1 MCIFGNLYICKFVTQ
16 KYQVVAA
23 TYNVIVLPDYDLWC
37 ICVCVFAGHPQD
49 LKVFANDSCCRLY
62 LRFRLQQRALLC
74 SETMLLMVC

>member
-16 KYQVVAA
+16 KYQAVAV
-23 TYNVIVLPDYDLWC
+23 TYLVFLLPDYVLWC
-37 ICVCVFAGHPQD
+37 ICVFAGHTQD

-74 SETMLLMVC
+74 SETMPLMVC